1 VTVTD
6 DELRAELL
14 RRVEKDQVARKAHDW
29 DAMREADAENLPWL
43 KRLVAE
49 RGWPGRFLVGDD
61 GAHAMWLLTQHA
73 DADPA
78 FQRHCLE
85 LLTAAVDAGEASR
98 TERAYL
104 TDRVLLH
111 EGGQQEYGTQLTSRG
126 GKWVPRNLRDP
137 DGVDERR
144 AAVGMR
150 PLAEYLARF
159 ADLPNVSRLKC
170 SQCDAWTPYEPPD
183 IGESVTVTCTG
194 CGREMTIS
202 EPSEQRPPGG
212 AMPVKCPGCGAW
224 ASFVPPAPGGQFT
237 FTCPQC
243 GHATTATFKG

>member
-1 VTVTD
+1 MD

-14 RRVEKDQVARKAHDW
+14 RRVEKDQIARKAYDS

-49 RGWPGRFLVGDD
+49 RGWPGKSLVGVD
-61 GAHAMWLLTQHA
+61 GAHAMWLLVQHA
-73 DADPA
+73 TADPA
-78 FQRHCLE
+78 FMRQCLD
-85 LLTAAVDAGEASR
+85 LLTAAVDAGEASV
-98 TERAYL
+98 TDQAYL

-111 EGGQQEYGTQLTSRG
+111 EGGQQEYGTQLARRG
-126 GKWVPRNLRDP
+126 GRWAPDNLRDP

-150 PLAEYLARF
+150 PLAEYLAGF
-159 ADLPNVSRLKC
+159 ADLPNASRLKC
-170 SQCDAWTPYEPPD
+170 SQCDAWTPYEPPG

-202 EPSEQRPPGG
+202 ESSRQRLPGG
-212 AMPVKCPGCGAW
+212 PLPVKCPGCGAW
-224 ASFVPPAPGGQFT
+224 ASFVPPPSGERAT

-243 GHATTATFKG
+243 GKATTATFMG